1 MAAFSGNT
9 ISRVKNDAKE
19 TPLRGNSPGRSG
31 TSSTAQKSPA
41 FPCAARQNSSS
52 IRRAFSR
59 ERSSFSTIFQRLRP
73 LSTFRGAL
81 RPGGKPG
88 ST

>member
-9 ISRVKNDAKE
+9 INRVTNAARE

-52 IRRAFSR
+52 TRRAFSR
-59 ERSSFSTIFQRLRP
+59 EQSSFSTIFQRLRP
-73 LSTFRGAL
+73 FSAFRGAL
-81 RPGGKPG
+81 RPGGKTG